1 MQLLKNTWMEGQ
13 DIPGDGAP
21 SLQLPA
27 YTWMASDR
35 HRSPRPSAQ
44 PELGRR
50 GTGTRLA
57 TPNQGIHPVWLT
69 RWGGA
74 EGVGTEQ
81 GGMDLRADI
90 VESIRKLAERNGV
103 NRVVLFGSRA
113 RGDNRKR
120 SDIDLAA
127 TGGNVAAFSLDV
139 DEETPTLLM
148 YDVVDL
154 DGPVQP
160 ELLKEI
166 ERDGVVLYER
176 PEA

>member
-1 MQLLKNTWMEGQ
+1 
-13 DIPGDGAP
+13 
-21 SLQLPA
+21 
-27 YTWMASDR
+27 
-35 HRSPRPSAQ
+35 
-44 PELGRR
+44 
-50 GTGTRLA
+50 
-57 TPNQGIHPVWLT
+57 
-69 RWGGA
+69 
-74 EGVGTEQ
+74 
-81 GGMDLRADI
+81 MDLRADI